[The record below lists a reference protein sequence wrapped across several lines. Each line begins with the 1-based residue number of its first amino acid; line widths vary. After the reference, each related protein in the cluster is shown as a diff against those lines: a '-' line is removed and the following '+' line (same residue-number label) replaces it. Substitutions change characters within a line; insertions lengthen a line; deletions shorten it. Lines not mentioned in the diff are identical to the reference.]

1 MGSGSLKK
9 SAAEV
14 SPKWLHSL
22 SPSLTS
28 SMEVPVEDVSS
39 HLMDL
44 YNNVQQWLISLSF
57 SRPSDGR
64 LIKLLDE
71 AYKSGDQLYG
81 ESEALEWADGF
92 TFPSQIRESHAKM
105 FRECDCNIVDMR
117 GQLKASIATSR
128 LSEESVNKVVSLSNP
143 DYFRMIKHADG
154 MPLFLSSEFKSSTQA
169 SPSNGLSPSYRKLS
183 TAVNKMLFEDFI
195 ENKLAFILPWD
206 DVRMHVKDFHL
217 S

>member
-71 AYKSGDQLYG
+71 AHKSGDQLLYMERVRHWNG
-81 ESEALEWADGF
+81 
-92 TFPSQIRESHAKM
+92 
-105 FRECDCNIVDMR
+105 
-117 GQLKASIATSR
+117 
-128 LSEESVNKVVSLSNP
+128 
-143 DYFRMIKHADG
+143 RMV
-154 MPLFLSSEFKSSTQA
+154 
-169 SPSNGLSPSYRKLS
+169 SPSHHR
-183 TAVNKMLFEDFI
+183 
-195 ENKLAFILPWD
+195 
-206 DVRMHVKDFHL
+206 
-217 S
+217 